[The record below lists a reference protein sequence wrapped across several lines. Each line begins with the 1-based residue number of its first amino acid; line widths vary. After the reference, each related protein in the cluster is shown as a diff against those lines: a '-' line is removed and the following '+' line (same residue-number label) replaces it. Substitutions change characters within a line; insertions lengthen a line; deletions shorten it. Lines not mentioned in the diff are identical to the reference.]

1 MKEDME
7 EYRHKMSIARRTQL
21 QAYAILKRAEKAGI
35 PEKYLRIQEDEFC
48 KFLSPDYY
56 KGKDIANKL
65 SAVIYRKANS
75 LLKKSFVL
83 IDGGELQDRK
93 RAGFALL
100 FRMIACDL
108 ERTSYEDC
116 NKLTHHLYSSK
127 TLGPD
132 GRQNFADYL
141 KGLDALFISE
151 CHEGLFNPH
160 FEAGSFFDEILGYR
174 EDYDKPTIIS
184 FSQPL
189 VSADMV
195 GAGSKSDMDYGQYLT
210 RLSKSDIKPM
220 KNVLR
225 IKVRGE
231 YER

>member
-1 MKEDME
+1 MSELTLE
-7 EYRHKMSIARRTQL
+7 EYRRKMSIARRTQL

-35 PEKYLRIQEDEFC
+35 PEKYMRISESEFC
-48 KFLSPDYY
+48 ELLSPEYY
-56 KGKDIANKL
+56 KGKDIVRKL
-65 SAVIYRKANS
+65 SAIIYRKANS
-75 LLKKSFVL
+75 LLQKSFIL
-83 IDGGELQDRK
+83 IDGGEQQDRK
-93 RAGFALL
+93 RAGLALL

-108 ERTSYEDC
+108 ERTKYEDC

-127 TLGPD
+127 TLGPE

-141 KGLDALFISE
+141 KGLDAIFISE

-160 FEAGSFFDEILGYR
+160 FEAGSFFDEILGHR

-189 VSADMV
+189 ISANMIGV
-195 GAGSKSDMDYGQYLT
+195 QSKSDMDYGQYLT
-210 RLSKSDIKPM
+210 RLSKADVKPL

-231 YER
+231 YE